1 MWQTVHRG
9 GSGRPGGR
17 PVLNIREIRRRS
29 AGARHAAGPG
39 GGGGL
44 LGSESN
50 VVSGFRTSDAPTCPF
65 VMGEGMVVQLHLN
78 HLVVPHGSVSA
89 STGRGVVLR
98 VEGGGRAGS
107 RAHPVTTSHTAAV
120 AAALAG
126 LVTPGVGLSIRG
138 APLASVHG
146 SGGAGAP
153 VPPPPAAGPV
163 AARPEEMS
171 TGGRAGQAAGTADY
185 LSGMGGGSGPLPPP
199 RSYWIGSWNGAAP
212 SGPSYAAP
220 SGSRIGAAPGS
231 NVLSAA
237 PGSLVGRR
245 FELEELED
253 ADSCTTVVELNEDET
268 ITLGGTTGP
277 KWLKASGNCL
287 KEKILTANAQSN

>member
-1 MWQTVHRG
+1 VCHTVHRG
-9 GSGRPGGR
+9 RSGSRRPGGR
-17 PVLNIREIRRRS
+17 PVLNIRIREIRRRS

-39 GGGGL
+39 G
-44 LGSESN
+44 
-50 VVSGFRTSDAPTCPF
+50 
-65 VMGEGMVVQLHLN
+65 
-78 HLVVPHGSVSA
+78 
-89 STGRGVVLR
+89 RGVVLR
-98 VEGGGRAGS
+98 VEGGGRARS

-138 APLASVHG
+138 APLTSVHG

-253 ADSCTTVVELNEDET
+253 ADSCTTVVELNEDGT

-277 KWLKASGNCL
+277 KWLEASGNWFEGKDFDGKRSIEL
-287 KEKILTANAQSN
+287 KLT